1 MRRMLSTTLPTLLLH
16 VLCLVPPAAAQV
28 EVVEYY
34 HHDALGSVRAV
45 TNAAGQVVS
54 QHDYLPFGEE
64 WQAPLSP
71 TPLVQFTGKERDRET
86 GLDYFGARYYAS
98 RTGRFTTVDPVLDIE
113 QALVDPQRWNRYTYV
128 RNNPFR
134 YVDPD
139 GRAIETLWDVFNIGT
154 GLVSLGANI
163 AAGNVGGAALDVAGL
178 MVDAGAT
185 VVPGVPGGASS
196 AIRAARL
203 AENARAGRLFE
214 SAVFDALGAVKNTG
228 GVSDIATRVTTIP
241 DLSIGKFFGVTEIKN
256 VQNLSFSKQLQAQF
270 AAAQTAGLPFN
281 LIVSTRTQH
290 ISARVRDVIASTK
303 GKIFIYDDK
312 TRKFSEAAFDEYGNL
327 IR

>member
-1 MRRMLSTTLPTLLLH
+1 MTGTRLALFALIALGMAA
-16 VLCLVPPAAAQV
+16 PAAAQATD
-28 EVVEYY
+28 EVTYY
-34 HHDALGSVRAV
+34 HADAIGSVRMITDASQ
-45 TNAAGQVVS
+45 QVVARY
-54 QHDYLPFGEE
+54 DYLPFGEP
-64 WQAPLSP
+64 WG
-71 TPLVQFTGKERDRET
+71 TPPSTPNTRRFAAKERDAET
-86 GLDYFGARYYAS
+86 EFEYFGGRYYAS
-98 RTGRFTTVDPVLDIE
+98 GTGRFTTVDPVLDLD

-178 MVDAGAT
+178 LVDAGAT

-203 AENARAGRLFE
+203 AENARLGRLFE
-214 SAVFDALGAVKNTG
+214 SAVLDALGAARNTG
-228 GVSDIATRVTTIP
+228 GVSEIATRVTTIP
-241 DLSIGKFFGVTEIKN
+241 DLSIGNFFGVTEIKN

-270 AAAQTAGLPFN
+270 AAAQTAGLSFN

-290 ISARVRDVIASTK
+290 VSARVRDVIASTR

-312 TRKFSEAAFDEYGNL
+312 TRKFSEAVFDEYGNL
-327 IR
+327 AR